1 MKVGDTEL
9 TVGDLVKIRHD
20 SRTLGIVVALGDG
33 SSDTSR
39 HQVMNG
45 NPITYRVWV
54 SWNYLDSGVDSF
66 WNWQLEHVNESR

>member
-1 MKVGDTEL
+1 MNEL
-9 TVGDLVKIRHD
+9 TVGNLVKIRHD

-33 SSDTSR
+33 ASDTFT

-45 NPITYRVWV
+45 NPITYRVLV

-66 WNWQLEHVNESR
+66 WNWQLEHVNENR